1 MTVYHVGDTV
11 RVTKLLIKDKKANE
25 GLVLGGTYTVNRT
38 FVHGSVYVPVG
49 RVAEYPLSSDQ
60 VELVDQKITTT
71 ATTQK
76 SKRAKKVFE
85 SDTWVVKYNEAEDS
99 LTIDLMRGGKKIG
112 QVYVDETVFRE
123 LEEAGE

>member
-1 MTVYHVGDTV
+1 MTVYHIGDTV
-11 RVTKLLIKDKKANE
+11 RVTKLLIKDRKANE

-38 FVHGSVYVPVG
+38 FVHGSVYVSVG
-49 RVAEYPLSSDQ
+49 RVVEYPLTSDQ
-60 VELVDQKITTT
+60 VELVDQRITTT

-85 SDTWVVKYNEAEDS
+85 SETWLVKYNEEDDS
-99 LTIDLMRGGKKIG
+99 LTIDLLHEGKKTG